1 MICHS
6 ERIEMLTS
14 RAKQNSRYD
23 KDLDIGESCY
33 LLALINAIQSYRMS
47 LITKEE
53 LINAQFDLRAKLEK
67 YYQHCEI
74 FDMHITIRNRYGEV
88 LTEAEKS
95 GCPVCK
101 KLVKF
106 FDGRNK
112 K

>member
-74 FDMHITIRNRYGEV
+74 FDMHITIRNRYSEV
-88 LTEAEKS
+88 LTEAHNS
-95 GCPVCK
+95 GCEVCRR
-101 KLVKF
+101 LVKI
-106 FDGRNK
+106 FDGRQQ
-112 K
+112 